1 LVYSTCS
8 LSPRQNEAIVSYLL
22 EAEGGKAVL
31 DPIMEL
37 GEPFFSS
44 LAEKEEG
51 EGGKEG
57 GQGAGPGRLPC
68 RWGSLPG
75 TLVFEPR
82 FGETSG
88 LFIARIRKKEREEG
102 AID

>member
-1 LVYSTCS
+1 MLVYSTCS
-8 LSPRQNEAIVSYLL
+8 LSLRQNEAIVAHLL

-31 DPIMEL
+31 DPIIEL
-37 GEPFFSS
+37 GEPLFSS
-44 LAEKEEG
+44 LVEKEG
-51 EGGKEG
+51 EGGREG
-57 GQGAGPGRLPC
+57 GRGAGPGHLPC

-88 LFIARIRKKEREEG
+88 LFIARIKKG
-102 AID
+102 GMD